1 MSSAPGVRTGHLPDQ
16 SARLGSTKQAEVGSV
31 EDLVYHKM
39 DDSAFNVGSL
49 DHVHVY
55 VPNRREALQWYERV
69 LGLKPV
75 ERYQEWAVE
84 NGPQMISADA
94 GNTMIALFKADP
106 AATDTPTR
114 RATIAFRV
122 DVNGFCRFVQRL
134 DEVCIVDD
142 TGRRVTV
149 HDVVDHRLAFSIYFC
164 DPYGNRYEIT
174 TYDYEEAYERLRG
187 QAP

>member
-1 MSSAPGVRTGHLPDQ
+1 M
-16 SARLGSTKQAEVGSV
+16 
-31 EDLVYHKM
+31 YHTM
-39 DDSAFNVGSL
+39 DDSAFNVGSF

-55 VPNRREALQWYERV
+55 VSDRREALQWYERV

-84 NGPQMISADA
+84 NGPQMISADG
-94 GNTMIALFKADP
+94 GNTMIALFEADQ
-106 AATDTPTR
+106 AATDTPR
-114 RATIAFRV
+114 RLATIAFRV
-122 DVNGFCRFVQRL
+122 DANGFCRFVQRL

-142 TGRRVTV
+142 KRRCVTV

-174 TYDYEEAYERLRG
+174 TYDYQEAYDRLRG
-187 QAP
+187 QAT